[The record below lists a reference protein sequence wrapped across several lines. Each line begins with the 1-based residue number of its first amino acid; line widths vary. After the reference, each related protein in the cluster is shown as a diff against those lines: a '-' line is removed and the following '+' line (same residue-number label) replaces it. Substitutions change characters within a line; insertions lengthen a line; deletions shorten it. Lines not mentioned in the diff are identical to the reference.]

1 MIMDCANGS
10 LHDMEESIVKP
21 TVVAND
27 KLPEDRRADL
37 PYIRRNAVITRSK
50 EALQKFDPNE
60 DRKSSAANETTAVGD
75 DILRSISVEKIRDLM
90 QQMESDVME
99 QVGNQIKL
107 IMSGVLQQLEE
118 MQPGKQTDDL
128 FQETTKYS
136 NRQKSLKD
144 GSLPEK
150 KFLMRNSLL
159 TDLFKIKHIKTIY
172 HIFIVILIILFINT
186 AVYDIVD
193 TGSTNFGISTIMMAF
208 GKFNKVLWIWC
219 GMLASTFGVYVAF
232 SVWAH
237 QRIHIAPK
245 SIQLKIWDYSW
256 LIALIVYQILFIIFP
271 ANSLLTED
279 LPPASSVAVLMEQVR
294 LVMKTHAFV
303 RSAAPRTLNYKP
315 HTEQTIASTCPG
327 FTKFLYY
334 LFCPTLIYRDDYP
347 RTKVIRWRVVVWS
360 YTEVILVVFYMAFI
374 FERLLIP
381 VFRQFGASPLEPRA
395 LVLSV
400 FGTMMPGTLAFL
412 CGFYC
417 LLHSWMN
424 ASAELLRFADRMFY
438 KDWWNSTSYDAYYRT
453 WNVVVHDW
461 LYTYIY
467 KDIYE
472 IIAPRNKMLST
483 FMVFSVSAI
492 FHEYILAFAFRF
504 FYPVLLVMFGGIGL
518 ILVFLTRKNEQ
529 AGGNVF
535 MWLTLCMGTGM
546 ILSLYSMEYYA
557 RINCPPYKD
566 EFLDLFIP
574 RSWTCH
580 RLSNS

>member
-136 NRQKSLKD
+136 NRQ
-144 GSLPEK
+144 
-150 KFLMRNSLL
+150 
-159 TDLFKIKHIKTIY
+159 
-172 HIFIVILIILFINT
+172 
-186 AVYDIVD
+186 
-193 TGSTNFGISTIMMAF
+193 TNFGISTIMMAF